1 MDDILVPDKVLE
13 IKKTKQQQVNLW
25 DPKKH
30 KQEQALQPSSLTD
43 SRGY

>member
-13 IKKTKQQQVNLW
+13 IKKQNKQVNLW